1 MRPRSDNIPILKNTP
16 WEKELERKYLEI
28 DLISNFCFMLLT
40 YIWMSMHLTDLLT
53 ILENKKGYIIK

>member
-1 MRPRSDNIPILKNTP
+1 MRPRSDNIPILKNIP